1 MVSRQILDRIDRY
14 ICINYIADTAAAE
27 PAERIQ
33 EQYGSYVPCM
43 REPHAENRE
52 KQINI
57 PDILKTKSGTVTES
71 LAESLEEEAPSR
83 KLQASFS
90 IRKLEDLAAQTEE
103 SFSVSVLRMI
113 DEKGMTDV
121 EVYKRANIDRRLF
134 SKIRSNPDYSPGK
147 QTAVSLALGLK
158 LNLDETRDLLARAGY
173 VLSHSN
179 KSDIIVEFFISE
191 GIYDIMKLNEALFAF
206 GQQPIGGL

>member
-33 EQYGSYVPCM
+33 EQYGSYIPGM
-43 REPHAENRE
+43 RAPHAENRE
-52 KQINI
+52 MQINI
-57 PDILKTKSGTVTES
+57 PDFLKKKAEPVTES
-71 LAESLEEEAPSR
+71 LAESLEEEAPPR
-83 KLQASFS
+83 KVQASFS

-134 SKIRSNPDYSPGK
+134 QNQK
-147 QTAVSLALGLK
+147 QSG
-158 LNLDETRDLLARAGY
+158 
-173 VLSHSN
+173 
-179 KSDIIVEFFISE
+179 
-191 GIYDIMKLNEALFAF
+191 LFAGKTDSCFAGTWFEAEF
-206 GQQPIGGL
+206 GRDQRFACKSRICAVPQQ